1 MFLIAPSLSNILT
14 YIGEI
19 HMAAKPFLQL
29 RKAVKRNANFGS
41 DDVREAT
48 LHLLDSLEQENADVI
63 EEDEEFTHSSA
74 TEKYSA
80 ELKDALEEAER
91 AEDEEEDEEKDQFAE
106 AEED

>member
-1 MFLIAPSLSNILT
+1 
-14 YIGEI
+14 
-19 HMAAKPFLQL
+19 MAAKPFLQL
-29 RKAVKRNANFGS
+29 RKAIKRNANFGS

-80 ELKDALEEAER
+80 ELKEALEEAER
-91 AEDEEEDEEKDQFAE
+91 IEDEGEDEEKDPFA
-106 AEED
+106 AEEED

>member
-1 MFLIAPSLSNILT
+1 
-14 YIGEI
+14 
-19 HMAAKPFLQL
+19 MAAKPFLQL
-29 RKAVKRNANFGS
+29 RKAIKRNANFGS

-48 LHLLDSLEQENADVI
+48 LHLLDALEQENADVV

-80 ELKDALEEAER
+80 ELKEALEEAER
-91 AEDEEEDEEKDQFAE
+91 VEDEDEDDEEKDQFTE

>member
-1 MFLIAPSLSNILT
+1 
-14 YIGEI
+14 
-19 HMAAKPFLQL
+19 MAAKPFLQL